1 MSSLL
6 DADDVDGSAEQLL
19 ELVSDPET
27 KRDLLN
33 PFETGDWITYAN
45 ELTRNY
51 MAEEM
56 EDDQY
61 YLLGDHHER
70 WLEGFDGGDRVLLCH
85 RDGLKTT
92 ITLAYLI
99 ASLEY
104 KDGFRAVWAMN
115 NQGSVKKK
123 ADTEFWKFVE
133 RNEWLTNLNGPRKKD
148 TIEAKEWAHG
158 SMLNAGWLFGGIEG
172 DRAHLLVLDDIIKEK
187 GDGDTEDVLDWIQAV
202 SVPMV
207 KEGGRTVMIGTRK
220 RPADIYND
228 YRSLEGYEFD
238 EYPAILDF
246 WDQQFGADDDW
257 QDRRPDP
264 ELYTEVADPW
274 NEGETLQVL
283 WPEARGPQWLENK
296 RSQMADHRFWREYC
310 LVIMGSS
317 GNLIEATDVRKP
329 AAEGGCSIDD
339 RDPPPKYRAG
349 PGEAIILGHDP
360 ANSPT
365 GDDAA
370 FSVWLLQRDGRRRLL
385 DAHAEAGMKPSE
397 VKNQLLEFDRRYD
410 PALIVI
416 EDNGMQSY
424 VAEDAIEFDA
434 QLAAKVTGLTTSGQK
449 HSWENGI
456 PRIRTLVDN
465 GYILFHRGHRPTEDF
480 ITAMQSLERRDG
492 KMHGHTPDL
501 IASWY
506 MAEKGFRR
514 LESMGALDDVD
525 DRDAGDEDDDEQDD
539 GGSGVSYL

>member
-148 TIEAKEWAHG
+148 TIEAKVGPRFDAQRR
-158 SMLNAGWLFGGIEG
+158 LALRR
-172 DRAHLLVLDDIIKEK
+172 DRGRSRPPTRSGRHHQGE

-207 KEGGRTVMIGTRK
+207 KEGGRTVMIGTGSD
-220 RPADIYND
+220 RPISTTTIGRSRATSSTSIPRSSTSGISSSAPTTIGRIAGLIPSSTP
-228 YRSLEGYEFD
+228 RSLIRGTKARHSRYSGPRLEAHSGSRTN
-238 EYPAILDF
+238 
-246 WDQQFGADDDW
+246 G
-257 QDRRPDP
+257 RRWP
-264 ELYTEVADPW
+264 TTAS
-274 NEGETLQVL
+274 GEST
-283 WPEARGPQWLENK
+283 A
-296 RSQMADHRFWREYC
+296 
-310 LVIMGSS
+310 SS
-317 GNLIEATDVRKP
+317 SWA
-329 AAEGGCSIDD
+329 
-339 RDPPPKYRAG
+339 RAG
-349 PGEAIILGHDP
+349 
-360 ANSPT
+360 T
-365 GDDAA
+365 
-370 FSVWLLQRDGRRRLL
+370 
-385 DAHAEAGMKPSE
+385 
-397 VKNQLLEFDRRYD
+397 
-410 PALIVI
+410 
-416 EDNGMQSY
+416 
-424 VAEDAIEFDA
+424 
-434 QLAAKVTGLTTSGQK
+434 
-449 HSWENGI
+449 
-456 PRIRTLVDN
+456 
-465 GYILFHRGHRPTEDF
+465 
-480 ITAMQSLERRDG
+480 
-492 KMHGHTPDL
+492 
-501 IASWY
+501 
-506 MAEKGFRR
+506 
-514 LESMGALDDVD
+514 
-525 DRDAGDEDDDEQDD
+525 
-539 GGSGVSYL
+539 

>member
-1 MSSLL
+1 MCSMSN
-6 DADDVDGSAEQLL
+6 DVDPEAAAERLAAATT
-19 ELVSDPET
+19 SPET

-33 PFETGDWITYAN
+33 PFEGPASWIDFAN

-56 EDDQY
+56 EDDPY
-61 YLLGDHHER
+61 HLLGDHHER
-70 WLEGFDGGDRVLLCH
+70 WLEAFDGGDRVLLCH

-92 ITLAYLI
+92 ITLTYLI

-104 KDGFRAVWAMN
+104 KDGFRAIWAMN

-123 ADTEFWKFVE
+123 ADTEFWKMVE

-148 TIEAKEWAHG
+148 TIEAKEFANG
-158 SMLNAGWLFGGIEG
+158 SIMNSGWLFGGIEG

-220 RPADIYND
+220 RPDDIYND
-228 YRSLEGYEFD
+228 YRALEGYAFD
-238 EYPAILDF
+238 EYPAILDY

-257 QDRRPDP
+257 ADRRPDE
-264 ELYTEVADPW
+264 ELYTEVEDPW

-283 WPEARGPQWLENK
+283 WPEARGPEWLAHK
-296 RSQMADHRFWREYC
+296 RSQMSDHRFWREYC

-317 GNLIEATDVRKP
+317 GNLIDATDVRTP
-329 AAEGGCSIDD
+329 AQDGGCSIDD

-385 DAHAEAGMKPSE
+385 DAHAEVGMQPSE
-397 VKNQLLEFDRRYD
+397 VKTQLVEYDRRYD
-410 PALIVI
+410 PAMIVI
-416 EDNGMQSY
+416 ENNGMQSY

-434 QLAAKVTGLTTSGQK
+434 QLAAKVTGLTTTGAK

-492 KMHGHTPDL
+492 KLHGHTPDL

-514 LESMGALDDVD
+514 LEDMGLVD
-525 DRDAGDEDDDEQDD
+525 DEGADDQADTDGDS
-539 GGSGVSYL
+539 GGLTYL

>member
-1 MSSLL
+1 MLFRSEVDAGATTEIYTVPYTLSLH
-6 DADDVDGSAEQLL
+6 DAL
-19 ELVSDPET
+19 P
-27 KRDLLN
+27 
-33 PFETGDWITYAN
+33 
-45 ELTRNY
+45 
-51 MAEEM
+51 
-56 EDDQY
+56 
-61 YLLGDHHER
+61 
-70 WLEGFDGGDRVLLCH
+70 
-85 RDGLKTT
+85 
-92 ITLAYLI
+92 
-99 ASLEY
+99 
-104 KDGFRAVWAMN
+104 
-115 NQGSVKKK
+115 
-123 ADTEFWKFVE
+123 
-133 RNEWLTNLNGPRKKD
+133 
-148 TIEAKEWAHG
+148 
-158 SMLNAGWLFGGIEG
+158 
-172 DRAHLLVLDDIIKEK
+172 
-187 GDGDTEDVLDWIQAV
+187 
-202 SVPMV
+202 
-207 KEGGRTVMIGTRK
+207 
-220 RPADIYND
+220 
-228 YRSLEGYEFD
+228 
-238 EYPAILDF
+238 
-246 WDQQFGADDDW
+246 
-257 QDRRPDP
+257 
-264 ELYTEVADPW
+264 
-274 NEGETLQVL
+274 
-283 WPEARGPQWLENK
+283 
-296 RSQMADHRFWREYC
+296 
-310 LVIMGSS
+310 
-317 GNLIEATDVRKP
+317 
-329 AAEGGCSIDD
+329 
-339 RDPPPKYRAG
+339 
-349 PGEAIILGHDP
+349 IILGHDP

-385 DAHAEAGMKPSE
+385 DAHTEAGMKPSE
-397 VKNQLLEFDRRYD
+397 VKHQLLEFDRRYD

>member
-492 KMHGHTPDL
+492 KLHGHTPDL

-506 MAEKGFRR
+506 MAEKGFRK

-525 DRDAGDEDDDEQDD
+525 DRDAGDEDEGGSD